1 MTLYNVRAESTM
13 SMVGDGCGF
22 ATLEVGL
29 SYMLVTILLT
39 YSPVTR
45 VKPYPRR
52 ARQAMLISTSVSW
65 LFVRTRRSMRIS
77 HSLVVLFERH

>member
-1 MTLYNVRAESTM
+1 M

-45 VKPYPRR
+45 VGPYPP
-52 ARQAMLISTSVSW
+52 ACQAGGVDFHVGVLVFRQESEINAGI
-65 LFVRTRRSMRIS
+65 IP
-77 HSLVVLFERH
+77 LVVLFERD